1 MDAPRSPVSPS
12 WEVAAGKPALDHAHS
27 PRSAEECSFR
37 EACPFAIGLFLV
49 LVVTLTLLVTSLAWA
64 GSAQAQTTGLDAV
77 PIGGFQPWVAFTL
90 TNEFS
95 NENQDDLFFVAD
107 VDSTFNPS
115 RAMPNAGSPLYE
127 IGLLDSGSQ
136 VNLLTDSATT
146 RFDLAGQGFTGTEL
160 IEAVGVSG
168 SEFLTV
174 QDPLGIF
181 TAGLQHAAPGSGG
194 TVTVADTT
202 TLRGLKSNAPASA
215 PAGSVLPNV
224 IGLPMMTTHTTVIRN
239 SQPQFIEQGD
249 ETFRAPAVEFLPL
262 DAAIPADFSRRAA
275 LGLEVNAT
283 FGTTEPLYVFNVGN
297 AINGEALHE
306 NPSTPTAVGGAFFT
320 DIDIANEGTTR
331 TAEVFF
337 DTGAQVSVVNELL
350 AAQLGFDVVNDEPD
364 FIVPI
369 LGVGGAQ
376 SDIPGFIAES
386 LTVPAVGGNFTATN
400 VPIVVL
406 ENVPNPLGVG
416 ILDGILGTNV
426 FWDRDLVIDPTG
438 DRLWISDPVTT
449 DVVWDGGADDYDNG
463 LKWSVDRRP
472 VVTDVVTIQ
481 GSATVDMDTDA
492 QVYRMLV
499 GGSAAATPSV
509 LDVGVQRFEVF
520 TDLQIAQNGTV
531 QAFDGGV
538 VSTQQIN
545 IGDGGT
551 LTGAGTFI
559 GDTITNAGSVR
570 PLQGTE
576 MTLVGTYQQE
586 DTGSFE
592 YLDVK
597 VVVEGSASLAG
608 TLDLAGATALPTPEA
623 YGEAVVL
630 LEADQ
635 VLGRFDTIDNL
646 QFGDGFAW
654 VVSYTADAVLATVAL
669 YGDANLNQQVEQG
682 DLNAVLTNWGASGQQ
697 WATGDFSGDGVV
709 DQVDLNAV
717 LNNWGSTVAP
727 SFAGF
732 TVPEPAAALPLLG
745 AAGLLKRRRSLAR
758 VA

>member
-1 MDAPRSPVSPS
+1 MDSPRSPVSPS
-12 WEVAAGKPALDHAHS
+12 WEVAAGDPALDHAHA
-27 PRSAEECSFR
+27 PRSSDECSFR

-49 LVVTLTLLVTSLAWA
+49 LVVAITLLVTSLAWA
-64 GSAQAQTTGLDAV
+64 GSARAQTGLDAV

-115 RAMPNAGSPLYE
+115 RSLPNAGTPIYE

-136 VNLLTDSATT
+136 VNLLTDDATT
-146 RFDLAGQGFTGTEL
+146 AFDVVGQGFGGTEL

-181 TAGLQHAAPGSGG
+181 TAGLQHVIPNASNTGVFIPAANDE
-194 TVTVADTT
+194 V
-202 TLRGLKSNAPASA
+202 LRGLKSNAPASA

-224 IGLPMMTTHTTVIRN
+224 IGLPMMSTHTTVIRN
-239 SQPQFIEQGD
+239 SQPQFVEDGD
-249 ETFRAPAVEFLPL
+249 ETFRAPSVEFLPL
-262 DAAIPADFSRRAA
+262 GDPIPSDFSRRAA

-297 AINGEALHE
+297 AISGDPLHE

-320 DIDIANEGTTR
+320 DIDIANAGTTR

-350 AAQLGFDVVNDEPD
+350 AAQLGFDVVNDTPD
-364 FIVPI
+364 FTVPI
-369 LGVGGAQ
+369 IGVGGAQ
-376 SDIPGFIAES
+376 TDIPGFIADS

-406 ENVPNPLGVG
+406 ENVPNPLGAG

-426 FWDRDLVIDPTG
+426 FWDRDLVIDPAG
-438 DRLWISDPVTT
+438 DRLWISDSVTT
-449 DVVWDGGADDYDNG
+449 EVSWDGGADDYDNG

-472 VVTDVVTIQ
+472 IVTDVVTIQ
-481 GSATVDMDTDA
+481 GSAVVDMDTDA

-509 LDVGVQRFEVF
+509 LDVGIRKLEVF
-520 TDLQIAQNGTV
+520 TDLQIEQNGTV
-531 QAFDGGV
+531 QAFEPGV

-545 IGDGGT
+545 IGAGGT
-551 LTGAGTFI
+551 LAGAGTFI
-559 GDTITNAGSVR
+559 GDTITNAGVVR
-570 PLQGTE
+570 PLQGDA
-576 MTLVGTYQQE
+576 LKIIGTYQQE
-586 DTGSFE
+586 ASGTFQYGDVALQVDGAAI
-592 YLDVK
+592 LDGTL
-597 VVVEGSASLAG
+597 ELGIWGSAP
-608 TLDLAGATALPTPEA
+608 DV
-623 YGEAVVL
+623 YGEPIVIL
-630 LEADQ
+630 QADS
-635 VLGRFDTIDNL
+635 VAGEFSTIIDRVDDA
-646 QFGDGFAW
+646 FGW
-654 VVSYTADAVLATVAL
+654 VVSYLADSVEVTVAL
-669 YGDANLNQQVEQG
+669 IGDANLNQQVEQG
-682 DLNAVLTNWGASGQQ
+682 DLNAVLTNWGQTGQVWASG
-697 WATGDFSGDGVV
+697 DFNGDGFV
-709 DQVDLNAV
+709 DQTDLNAV
-717 LNNWGSTVAP
+717 LTNWGASAPP

-732 TVPEPAAALPLLG
+732 TVPEPAAVLGLLFA
-745 AAGLLKRRRSLAR
+745 AAGLSRRRLA
-758 VA
+758 A